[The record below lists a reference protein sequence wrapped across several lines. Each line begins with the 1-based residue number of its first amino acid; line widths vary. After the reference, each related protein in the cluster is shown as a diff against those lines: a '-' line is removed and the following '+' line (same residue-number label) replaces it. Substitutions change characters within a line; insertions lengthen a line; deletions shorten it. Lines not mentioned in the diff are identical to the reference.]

1 MDDIRQS
8 LISRMAVEFG
18 STFLTELEERITA
31 KFQAASSYV
40 SAHCSKEMRPHVEGT
55 MQHVHIVDEVVG
67 AASNA
72 GLEAS
77 RAPTSPKGHHY
88 AKVVSN
94 TFVMGCIRDKSKH
107 WNNAKHKKELAKL
120 NEAVEPFTQDMFEAC
135 QVGSTLD
142 KIFLVVTVTENPLQQ
157 NLPSIS
163 FIVPYSDLS
172 DFHLRASLDE
182 IRAACHSNT
191 LSSDDLEPLPF
202 LKKRLG
208 DIEGGNS
215 TAG

>member
-1 MDDIRQS
+1 MGNVRQS
-8 LISRMAVEFG
+8 LINCMAVEFG
-18 STFLTELEERITA
+18 SKFLTDLEDRITA

-40 SAHCSKEMRPHVEGT
+40 ATHCSKEMRPHVEGT

-67 AASNA
+67 AAINA

-94 TFVMGCIRDKSKH
+94 TFVMGCIREKSKH
-107 WNNAKHKKELAKL
+107 WGNAKHKKELGKL
-120 NEAVEPFTQDMFEAC
+120 NQAVEPFTQDMFEAC
-135 QVGSTLD
+135 QVGVTTD

-157 NLPSIS
+157 DLPYIT
-163 FIVPYSDLS
+163 FIVPFSDLT
-172 DFHLRASLDE
+172 DFHMRATLDE
-182 IRAACHSNT
+182 IRSACHDSI

-208 DIEGGNS
+208 DIEDGNS
-215 TAG
+215 ASE